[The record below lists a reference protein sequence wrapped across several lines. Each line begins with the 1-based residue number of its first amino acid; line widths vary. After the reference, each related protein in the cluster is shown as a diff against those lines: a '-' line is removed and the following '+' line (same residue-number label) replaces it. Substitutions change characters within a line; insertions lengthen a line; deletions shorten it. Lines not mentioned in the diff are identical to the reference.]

1 MLKLKNLLFTEDV
14 KDIVKA
20 KKIRRQIQGD
30 ESRMRLHMYDLAQ
43 RMDADL
49 PNQKLSAQLIKS
61 YQKNVTKF
69 MREMISLVKKVK

>member
-49 PNQKLSAQLIKS
+49 LNQKFQA
-61 YQKNVTKF
+61 
-69 MREMISLVKKVK
+69 